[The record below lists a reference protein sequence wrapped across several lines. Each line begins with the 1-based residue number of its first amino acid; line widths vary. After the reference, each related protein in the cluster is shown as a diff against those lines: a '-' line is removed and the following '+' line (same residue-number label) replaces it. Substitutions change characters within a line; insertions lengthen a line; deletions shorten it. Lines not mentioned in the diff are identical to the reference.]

1 MSTPLPDIPAL
12 TFDNSFFRLGQP
24 FYTEVVPQGFAKPHM
39 VSTNP
44 DAARLLGLE
53 AEQLHHPWL
62 LEWASGNGKLPGSQ
76 PLAMVYSGHQF
87 GGYSPQLGDG
97 RGLLLGEIKGP
108 QGKWD
113 IHLKGAGKTP
123 YSRFGDGRA
132 VLRSTIR
139 EYLGSEALYG
149 LGIPTTRGLC
159 IVGSDEPVQ
168 RETLERGAM
177 LIRLARTHVR
187 FGSFEYF
194 HHTGQPEA
202 VKKLADH
209 VIEQHLPELAENPSR
224 YTELFR
230 RAVHSTAETIAQWQA
245 VGFAHGVM
253 NTDNMS
259 ILGDTLDYGPYGF
272 LDSYQPGFI
281 CNHSDTGGRY
291 AFNRQPMIGLWNCN
305 MLGNAITS
313 LVSVEELTD
322 VLKEYE
328 PHYLE
333 QQLARFRS
341 KLGLTDIAD
350 EEITT
355 GDKALIADLLQ
366 LMADNQV
373 DYTRLFRHLCNFN
386 EQEKHSPLRDMF
398 LDREGFDHWTNRYRK
413 RLQQEQRDTALRQQ
427 AMKQVNPKYILRN
440 YLAEIAIR
448 KAEDEQDYGEI
459 ERLLTVLANPFDEQ
473 PAYEQYASLPPE
485 WAGALSISCSS

>member
-1 MSTPLPDIPAL
+1 M
-12 TFDNSFFRLGQP
+12 
-24 FYTEVVPQGFAKPHM
+24 
-39 VSTNP
+39 
-44 DAARLLGLE
+44 
-53 AEQLHHPWL
+53 
-62 LEWASGNGKLPGSQ
+62 
-76 PLAMVYSGHQF
+76 
-87 GGYSPQLGDG
+87 
-97 RGLLLGEIKGP
+97 
-108 QGKWD
+108 
-113 IHLKGAGKTP
+113 
-123 YSRFGDGRA
+123 
-132 VLRSTIR
+132 
-139 EYLGSEALYG
+139 
-149 LGIPTTRGLC
+149 
-159 IVGSDEPVQ
+159 
-168 RETLERGAM
+168 
-177 LIRLARTHVR
+177 
-187 FGSFEYF
+187 
-194 HHTGQPEA
+194 
-202 VKKLADH
+202 
-209 VIEQHLPELAENPSR
+209 
-224 YTELFR
+224 
-230 RAVHSTAETIAQWQA
+230 
-245 VGFAHGVM
+245 M

-305 MLGNAITS
+305 MLGNALTS

-328 PHYLE
+328 PRYLE

-427 AMKQVNPKYILRN
+427 TMKQVNPKYILRN
-440 YLAEIAIR
+440 YLAETAIR
-448 KAEDEQDYGEI
+448 KAEDEQDYSEI